1 MCFEEGYDIDIDEAR
16 YQKWLDVNHPT
27 VRKQLFQE
35 SGGECV
41 SEQQVEPV
49 PVTGASDETQPA
61 SVQEHPLEKDMSD
74 ETQPRQLQEPPLENT
89 SDETHSPPVQDPP
102 HEKSTSDKTQ
112 PPPVL
117 KSPKPHQP
125 LGS

>member
-1 MCFEEGYDIDIDEAR
+1 LKKGIDIDEAR

-35 SGGECV
+35 SEGECV

-61 SVQEHPLEKDMSD
+61 SVQEHFLEKDMSD
-74 ETQPRQLQEPPLENT
+74 ETQPRKLQEPPLENT
-89 SDETHSPPVQDPP
+89 LMRPT
-102 HEKSTSDKTQ
+102 
-112 PPPVL
+112 
-117 KSPKPHQP
+117 PHQCKILLMKRACLTRP
-125 LGS
+125 SPDQCSRYPTPTSPWEAE